1 MANLPVPASYQK
13 LLTDIS
19 ALYGNARKAIV
30 EAYWRIGQCIVQ
42 VEQKGEIRSAYGT
55 GLIAKLSED
64 LTRRLGPGFS
74 PNQLLDMRR
83 FYLAY
88 SNSRPAVELG
98 WSQHVELL
106 RVGDLK
112 QRKALVQRV
121 IRERLKRY
129 ELRRLVRQ
137 EIVREHVAGNLASK
151 ISGNAGISTPGGSSA
166 QPAELL
172 VPSRGILYTYRILD
186 PKTVQPGEADL
197 GLLDLGFACYR
208 DLDAVTRQTFTSGEI
223 VQSVKTGEDQYQLSK
238 LPDAKPSSLY
248 TYQAT
253 IEKVVDGDTLRVIV
267 DLGFNTRT
275 RQYLRLRGV
284 DCPELATDEGKQAAA
299 FVKSRI
305 RSADQIVLTSSRS
318 DKYDRYLADVYY
330 TDREGGEIFLNNLL
344 LEKGLAVRSRMSGE
358 GS

>member
-1 MANLPVPASYQK
+1 MANLPAPASYTK

-19 ALYGNARKAIV
+19 ALCGNARKAIV

-42 VEQKGEIRSAYGT
+42 VEQKGEIRSAYGS
-55 GLIAKLSED
+55 GLITQLSED

-112 QRKALVQRV
+112 QRKALVRRV
-121 IRERLKRY
+121 IRERLKRDQ
-129 ELRRLVRQ
+129 LRRLVRQ
-137 EIVREHVAGNLASK
+137 EMVREQVAGNLASK
-151 ISGNAGISTPGGSSA
+151 TSGNADVSA
-166 QPAELL
+166 PRPAELL
-172 VPSRGILYTYRILD
+172 VPRRGILYAYRILD
-186 PKTVQPGEADL
+186 PKTFQSGEANL
-197 GLLDLGFACYR
+197 RFLDLGFACYR
-208 DLDAVTRQTFTSGEI
+208 DLDAVTGRTFTSGEI
-223 VQSVKTGEDQYQLSK
+223 VQSVRTGEDQYQLDK
-238 LPDAKPSSLY
+238 LPGAEPASLY

-253 IEKVVDGDTLRVIV
+253 VEKVVDGDTLRVIV

-284 DCPELATDEGKQAAA
+284 DCPELATEEGKQAST
-299 FVKSRI
+299 FVKSRL
-305 RSADQIVLTSSRS
+305 RGADQILLTSSRS
-318 DKYDRYLADVYY
+318 DKYDRYLADVYF

-344 LEKGLAVRSRMSGE
+344 LEKGLAVRCRTSGE

>member
-1 MANLPVPASYQK
+1 M
-13 LLTDIS
+13 
-19 ALYGNARKAIV
+19 

-42 VEQKGEIRSAYGT
+42 VEQKGEIRSAYGS
-55 GLIAKLSED
+55 GLITQLSED

-112 QRKALVQRV
+112 QRKALVRRV
-121 IRERLKRY
+121 IRERLKRDQ
-129 ELRRLVRQ
+129 LRRLVRQ
-137 EIVREHVAGNLASK
+137 EMVREQVAGNLASK
-151 ISGNAGISTPGGSSA
+151 TSGNADVSA
-166 QPAELL
+166 PRPAELL
-172 VPSRGILYTYRILD
+172 VPRRGILYAYRILD
-186 PKTVQPGEADL
+186 PKTFQSGEANL
-197 GLLDLGFACYR
+197 RFLDLGFACYR
-208 DLDAVTRQTFTSGEI
+208 DLDAVTGRTFTSGEI
-223 VQSVKTGEDQYQLSK
+223 VQSVRTGEDQYQLDK
-238 LPDAKPSSLY
+238 LPGAEPASLY

-253 IEKVVDGDTLRVIV
+253 VEKVVDGDTLRVIV

-284 DCPELATDEGKQAAA
+284 DCPELATEEGKQAST
-299 FVKSRI
+299 FVKSRL
-305 RSADQIVLTSSRS
+305 RGADQILLTSSRS
-318 DKYDRYLADVYY
+318 DKYDRYLADVYF

-344 LEKGLAVRSRMSGE
+344 LEKGLAVRSRTPGE

>member
-42 VEQKGEIRSAYGT
+42 VKQKGEIRSAYGS
-55 GLIAKLSED
+55 GLITQLSED

-106 RVGDLK
+106 RVGNLK
-112 QRKALVQRV
+112 QRKALVRRV
-121 IRERLKRY
+121 IRERLKRDQ
-129 ELRRLVRQ
+129 LRRLVRQ
-137 EIVREHVAGNLASK
+137 EMVREQVAGNLASK
-151 ISGNAGISTPGGSSA
+151 TSGNADVSA
-166 QPAELL
+166 PRPAELL
-172 VPSRGILYTYRILD
+172 VPRRGILYAYRILD
-186 PKTVQPGEADL
+186 PKTVQSSEANL
-197 GLLDLGFACYR
+197 RLLDLGFACYR
-208 DLDAVTRQTFTSGEI
+208 DLDAVTGRTFTSGEI
-223 VQSVKTGEDQYQLSK
+223 VQSVRTGEDQYQLDK
-238 LPDAKPSSLY
+238 LPGAEPASLY

-253 IEKVVDGDTLRVIV
+253 VEKVVDGDTLRVIV

-284 DCPELATDEGKQAAA
+284 DCPELATEEGKQAAT
-299 FVKSRI
+299 FVKSRL
-305 RSADQIVLTSSRS
+305 RGADQILLTSSRS
-318 DKYDRYLADVYY
+318 DKYDRYLADVYF

-344 LEKGLAVRSRMSGE
+344 LEKGLAVRSRTPGE

>member
-1 MANLPVPASYQK
+1 MANLPAPASYQK
-13 LLTDIS
+13 LLTDIF

-42 VEQKGEIRSAYGT
+42 VEQKGEIRSAYGS
-55 GLIAKLSED
+55 GLITQLSED

-112 QRKALVQRV
+112 QRKALVRRV
-121 IRERLKRY
+121 IRERLKRDQ
-129 ELRRLVRQ
+129 LRRLVRQ
-137 EIVREHVAGNLASK
+137 EMVREQVAGNLASK
-151 ISGNAGISTPGGSSA
+151 TSGNADVSA
-166 QPAELL
+166 PRPAELL
-172 VPSRGILYTYRILD
+172 VPRRGILYAYRILD
-186 PKTVQPGEADL
+186 PKTFQSGEANL
-197 GLLDLGFACYR
+197 RFLDLGFACYR
-208 DLDAVTRQTFTSGEI
+208 DLDAVTGRTFTSGEI
-223 VQSVKTGEDQYQLSK
+223 VQSVRTGEDQYQLDK
-238 LPDAKPSSLY
+238 LPGAEPASLY

-253 IEKVVDGDTLRVIV
+253 VEKVVDGDTLRVIV

-284 DCPELATDEGKQAAA
+284 DCPELATEEGKQAST
-299 FVKSRI
+299 FVKSRL
-305 RSADQIVLTSSRS
+305 RGADQILLTSSRS
-318 DKYDRYLADVYY
+318 DKYDRYLADVYF

-344 LEKGLAVRSRMSGE
+344 LEKGLAVRSRTPGE

>member
-1 MANLPVPASYQK
+1 MANLPAPASYTK

-19 ALYGNARKAIV
+19 ALCGSARKAIV

-42 VEQKGEIRSAYGT
+42 VEQKGEIRSAYGS
-55 GLIAKLSED
+55 GLITQLSED

-112 QRKALVQRV
+112 QRKALVRRV
-121 IRERLKRY
+121 IRERLKRDQ
-129 ELRRLVRQ
+129 LRRLVRQ
-137 EIVREHVAGNLASK
+137 EMVRKQVAGNLASK
-151 ISGNAGISTPGGSSA
+151 TSGNADVSA
-166 QPAELL
+166 PRPAELL
-172 VPSRGILYTYRILD
+172 VPRRGILYAYRILD
-186 PKTVQPGEADL
+186 PKTFQSGEANL
-197 GLLDLGFACYR
+197 RFLDLGFACYR
-208 DLDAVTRQTFTSGEI
+208 DLDAVTGRTFTSGEI
-223 VQSVKTGEDQYQLSK
+223 VQSVRTGEDQYQLDK
-238 LPDAKPSSLY
+238 LPGAEPASLY

-253 IEKVVDGDTLRVIV
+253 VEKVVDGDTLRVIV

-284 DCPELATDEGKQAAA
+284 DCPELATEEGKQAST
-299 FVKSRI
+299 FVKSRL
-305 RSADQIVLTSSRS
+305 RGADQILLTSSRS
-318 DKYDRYLADVYY
+318 DKYDRYLADVYF

-344 LEKGLAVRSRMSGE
+344 LEKGLAVRSRTSGE